1 MLTSAE
7 CRQRA
12 DQKIAEAEL
21 HPRQEKRL
29 RTAAEGWLILSD
41 MMGRLEASMG
51 TPAE

>member
-1 MLTSAE
+1 MLTSTE

-12 DQKIAEAEL
+12 DQKIAEADL
-21 HPRQEKRL
+21 HPCHERRL

-51 TPAE
+51 APAE